1 MKSWRRETTGHALP
15 PARMKAMRTLLLV
28 SVMVGACMGF
38 NDAPYFTKNMNQHTL
53 VENTPVGSAIY
64 TLEGVDPEGSQ
75 VTFGLK
81 DTNMFQVDP
90 TTGVVTVAQPI
101 DRESQNGISDNEIRF
116 SVIISDVVDEG
127 MNNVVE
133 VPISVIVLDENDNR
147 PLFRSAPYSSTVNED
162 TPVGTTIYRGV
173 EAYDV
178 DLVGDPLD
186 VTCLPPSKG
195 INLCSFFDIIPRPS
209 DTDID
214 MFRGSVVLKR
224 PFNYRERQI
233 YNIRLGV
240 FDGRFNDT
248 TDLIFTVMD
257 VQNSAPVFEGSL
269 TGVVNENDAV
279 GTVIMDVNAKDGD
292 TGNPR
297 RIVYQ
302 LVSNP
307 EGFFDIDSNSGE
319 IRISKPLD
327 REHPSLVASSGV
339 LKLRVEAAELLN
351 GQPGKYLTAAA
362 QSYYTIT
369 CTYVCL

>member
-1 MKSWRRETTGHALP
+1 
-15 PARMKAMRTLLLV
+15 MKAMQTLSLV
-28 SVMVGACMGF
+28 STLVVASNGLNLPPF
-38 NDAPYFTKNMNQHTL
+38 FIQDMNQHTL

-64 TLEGVDPEGSQ
+64 TLKGEDPEGSE
-75 VTFGLK
+75 VMFGL
-81 DTNMFQVDP
+81 DGTDMFLVDES
-90 TTGVVTVAQPI
+90 TGVVTVARPI
-101 DRESQNGISDNEIRF
+101 DRESQNDISDNEIRF
-116 SVIISDVVDEG
+116 SVIIRDVVQEG
-127 MNNVVE
+127 MDNIVE
-133 VPISVIVLDENDNR
+133 VPISVIVLDENDN
-147 PLFRSAPYSSTVNED
+147 PPKFRSAPYSSQVNED
-162 TPVGTTIYRGV
+162 TPVGTTIYRGI

-178 DLVGDPLD
+178 DLVGDILD
-186 VTCLPPSKG
+186 VTCLPPIQSFD
-195 INLCSFFDIIPRPS
+195 LCDYFEIIPRPR

-233 YNIRLGV
+233 YNIQLGV

-257 VQNSAPVFEGSL
+257 VQNSPPVFEGSL
-269 TGVVNENDAV
+269 TGVVNENDTV
-279 GTVIMDVNAKDGD
+279 GTVIMNVNAKDGD
-292 TGNPR
+292 SGNPR

-302 LVSNP
+302 LVENP

-351 GQPGKYLTAAA
+351 GQPGKNYCRLRT
-362 QSYYTIT
+362 TGT
-369 CTYVCL
+369 